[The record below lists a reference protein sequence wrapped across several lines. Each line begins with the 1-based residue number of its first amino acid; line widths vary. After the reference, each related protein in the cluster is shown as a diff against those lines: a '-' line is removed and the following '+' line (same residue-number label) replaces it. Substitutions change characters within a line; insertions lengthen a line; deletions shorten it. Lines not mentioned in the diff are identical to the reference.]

1 MAKTEIKLGKVG
13 KRKFKEIVEYLKSV
27 GIYHKIDENLIILFA
42 KSFEDYIRYA
52 ELLEKEGHA
61 LISDKGNKILN
72 PTYTLLKNA
81 QQNVKDLSKLLG
93 IGEYSRK
100 RIGIEVNEEDEFIK
114 FLKEFQDDDEDE

>member
-81 QQNVKDLSKLLG
+81 QQNIKDLAKLLG

-100 RIGIEVNEEDEFIK
+100 RIGIEIQEEDEFIK
-114 FLKEFQDDDEDE
+114 FLKEFQDDDDD